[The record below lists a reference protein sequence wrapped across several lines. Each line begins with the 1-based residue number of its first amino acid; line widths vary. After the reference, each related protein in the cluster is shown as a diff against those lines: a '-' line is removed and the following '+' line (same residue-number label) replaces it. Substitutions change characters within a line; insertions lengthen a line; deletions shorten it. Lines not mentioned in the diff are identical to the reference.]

1 MPCAITAA
9 TWVALSR
16 ATNINPT
23 SKPTYR
29 SMNPLSITVAL
40 PRLNNDMTIARAQMA
55 NSGTMPPSKGLDPG
69 IVAEMQMCYIEYLIS
84 DKRDLEAEQVV
95 EGFIYDDERMMQ
107 LPELHAAWLWL
118 ARMAL
123 LIGDGNPSLSL
134 GAAENALLV
143 LSNHQGKKTEDFNA
157 IVASLLYNLALAHHD
172 MGDNSRAAKE
182 LTKAQQLLERLAKR
196 NEARFS
202 AMLLMAVEASTEVIK
217 SKTKQMNVLAHYQS
231 ASELYMSELNSGD
244 SNATRIAMV
253 NLVDTLG
260 KEGDIMLEMGNGRN
274 AVKYYTKAL
283 RYQKK
288 LGEKMGHRD
297 LQLSIGLA
305 KALMRLINRRA
316 AAEQLLRS
324 LLPLAQRLDATA
336 EVHEIQDL
344 LNNKN
349 KNVNIMTLLKS
360 IFTAALILLGTLG
373 MQAQLIVGHRGSQ
386 WGVENTRAAFING
399 AEAGAWGLECDIRV
413 TADGTF
419 VISHDDSYKRL
430 GGPETKIAN
439 MNTETVLSTRLTSK
453 RHGITYA
460 GTPCTLG
467 EFLDICKQ
475 YDVTPVVE
483 VKVCSNIHSNT
494 KAENEPVFDGIP
506 ALINLIDQKG
516 LTQQVVIIS
525 FMPGVVDFIHRHYP
539 DVTVQVLAGDSD
551 GPIDEWVDWCIEH
564 NMDLDVVHT
573 IITKAA
579 VDRLHQAG
587 LKVNVWTVDKVED
600 FERVKDMGV
609 DYITTNA
616 RFPKEL

>member
-1 MPCAITAA
+1 
-9 TWVALSR
+9 
-16 ATNINPT
+16 
-23 SKPTYR
+23 
-29 SMNPLSITVAL
+29 MNSLPITVAL
-40 PRLNNDMTIARAQMA
+40 PRFKNDMTIARAQMA
-55 NSGTMPPSKGLDPG
+55 TAGTMPSTKGLEPN
-69 IVAEMQMCYIEYLIS
+69 IVTEMQMCYAEYLIAN
-84 DKRDLEAEQVV
+84 KRDLEAEQVI
-95 EGFIYDDERMMQ
+95 EEFIYDDERMQQ
-107 LPELHAAWLWL
+107 LPELYAAWLWL

-123 LIGDGNPSLSL
+123 LIDGGNPSLSL

-143 LSNHQGKKTEDFNA
+143 LSGHQGKKTEDFNA
-157 IVASLLYNLALAHHD
+157 IVAALLYHLALAHHD

-182 LTKAQQLLERLAKR
+182 LTKTHQLLERLTKR

-231 ASELYMSELNSGD
+231 ASELYMSELKSGD
-244 SNATRIAMV
+244 ANATRTAMQ
-253 NLVDTLG
+253 NLVETLG

-305 KALMRLINRRA
+305 KALIRLINRRA

-336 EVHEIQDL
+336 EVNEIQDL

-360 IFTAALILLGTLG
+360 IFTTALIIMGTLS

-413 TADGTF
+413 DADGTF
-419 VISHDDSYKRL
+419 VISHDDNYKRL
-430 GGPETKIAN
+430 GGPETKIAD
-439 MNTETVLSTRLTSK
+439 MSTQQVLSTRLTSK

-467 EFLDICKQ
+467 EFLDICNERN
-475 YDVTPVVE
+475 VVPVVE
-483 VKVCSNIHSNT
+483 VKICTNIHSNT
-494 KAENEPVFDGIP
+494 DAENEPMFDGIP

-516 LTQQVVIIS
+516 LTDRVVIIS

-539 DVTVQVLAGDSD
+539 DVTVQVLAGDED
-551 GPIDEWVDWCIEH
+551 GSIDQWVDWCIEH
-564 NMDLDVVHT
+564 NMDLDAVHS
-573 IITKAA
+573 IVTKGA
-579 VDRLHQAG
+579 VDRMHAAG
-587 LKVNVWTVDKVED
+587 LKVNVWTVDRVED
-600 FERVKDMGV
+600 FERVKAAGV
-609 DYITTNA
+609 DFITTNA
-616 RFPKEL
+616 RFPKQL

>member
-1 MPCAITAA
+1 MNSLPITIA
-9 TWVALSR
+9 
-16 ATNINPT
+16 
-23 SKPTYR
+23 
-29 SMNPLSITVAL
+29 M
-40 PRLNNDMTIARAQMA
+40 PRLKNDMTIARAQMA
-55 NSGTMPPSKGLDPG
+55 TSDTMPSTKGLDDG
-69 IVAEMQMCYIEYLIS
+69 IVTEMKMCYAEYLIVN
-84 DKRDLEAEQVV
+84 KRDLEAEQVI
-95 EGFIYDDERMMQ
+95 EEFIYDDDRMQQ
-107 LPELHAAWLWL
+107 LPELYAAWLWL

-123 LIGDGNPSLSL
+123 LIDSGNPSLSL

-143 LSNHQGKKTEDFNA
+143 LSEHQGKKTEEFNA
-157 IVASLLYNLALAHHD
+157 IVASLLFNLALAHHD

-182 LTKAQQLLERLAKR
+182 LTKAQQILERLTKR

-202 AMLLMAVEASTEVIK
+202 ALLLMAVEASTEVIK
-217 SKTKQMNVLAHYQS
+217 SKTKQMNVLAHYQTV
-231 ASELYMSELNSGD
+231 SELYMSELDSGD
-244 SNATRIAMV
+244 ANATRTAMS

-288 LGEKMGHRD
+288 LGDKMGHRD

-336 EVHEIQDL
+336 EVNEIQEL

-349 KNVNIMTLLKS
+349 KNMNIMTLLKS
-360 IFTAALILLGTLG
+360 IFTTALIIVGTLG
-373 MQAQLIVGHRGSQ
+373 LQAQHIVGHRGSQ

-399 AEAGAWGLECDIRV
+399 AEAGAWALECDVRV

-439 MNTETVLSTRLTSK
+439 MTTESVLSTRLTSK
-453 RHGITYA
+453 RNGITYA
-460 GTPCTLG
+460 ATPCTLS
-467 EFLDICKQ
+467 EFLDICNE
-475 YDVTPVVE
+475 YHVVPVVE
-483 VKVCSNIHSNT
+483 IKVCSNIHSNT

-516 LTQQVVIIS
+516 LSDRVVIIS
-525 FMPGVVDFIHRHYP
+525 FMPGVVDFINRHYP
-539 DVTVQVLAGDSD
+539 DITVQVLAGDKD
-551 GPIDEWVDWCIEH
+551 GPIEDWVDWCIEH
-564 NMDLDVVHT
+564 KMDLDVVHT
-573 IITKAA
+573 IITDEA
-579 VDRLHQAG
+579 VSRMHDAG
-587 LKVNVWTVDKVED
+587 LKVNVWTVDKLED
-600 FERVKDMGV
+600 FLRVKAMGV

>member
-1 MPCAITAA
+1 MPYLPI
-9 TWVALSR
+9 S
-16 ATNINPT
+16 
-23 SKPTYR
+23 
-29 SMNPLSITVAL
+29 VAL
-40 PRLNNDMTIARAQMA
+40 PHFKNDMTIARAQMVMNGA
-55 NSGTMPPSKGLDPG
+55 IPPSKGLDED
-69 IVAEMQMCYIEYLIS
+69 IVTEMQMCFAEYLIKE
-84 DKRDLEAEQVV
+84 KRDLEAEQVI
-95 EGFIYDDERMMQ
+95 EEFIYDDERMQ
-107 LPELHAAWLWL
+107 ALPELYAAWLWL
-118 ARMAL
+118 ARMSL
-123 LIGDGNPSLSL
+123 LIDSGNPSLSL
-134 GAAENALLV
+134 GAAENTLLV
-143 LSNHQGKKTEDFNA
+143 LSGHMGKKTEDFNA
-157 IVASLLYNLALAHHD
+157 IVASLLFNLALAHHD

-182 LTKAQQLLERLAKR
+182 LTKAQQILERLAKR

-202 AMLLMAVEASTEVIK
+202 ALLLMAVEASTEVIK

-244 SNATRIAMV
+244 ANATRTAMS

-260 KEGDIMLEMGNGRN
+260 KEGDIMLEMGNSRN

-288 LGEKMGHRD
+288 LGNKLGIRD

-336 EVHEIQDL
+336 EEHEIQDL

-360 IFTAALILLGTLG
+360 IFTVAIIIMGTLS
-373 MQAQLIVGHRGSQ
+373 MQAQLIIGHRGSQ

-399 AEAGAWGLECDIRV
+399 AQAGAWALECDVRV
-413 TADGTF
+413 TSDGTF

-430 GGPETKIAN
+430 GGPETKIAK
-439 MNTETVLSTRLTSK
+439 MNTPTVLSTQLTSK

-460 GTPCTLG
+460 ATPCTLG
-467 EFLDICKQ
+467 EFLDICNE
-475 YDVTPVVE
+475 YNVVPVVE
-483 VKVCSNIHSNT
+483 IKVCTNIHSNT

-516 LTQQVVIIS
+516 LTKKVVIIS

-539 DVTVQVLAGDSD
+539 DVKVQVLAGDKD
-551 GPIDEWVDWCIEH
+551 GTVMEWVDWCKEY
-564 NMDLDVVHT
+564 NMDLDVIHT
-573 IITKAA
+573 IVTQEA
-579 VDRLHQAG
+579 VDAMHAAG
-587 LKVNVWTVDKVED
+587 LKVNVWTVDRVED
-600 FERVKDMGV
+600 FERVKAMGV
-609 DYITTNA
+609 DYITTNV

>member
-1 MPCAITAA
+1 
-9 TWVALSR
+9 
-16 ATNINPT
+16 
-23 SKPTYR
+23 
-29 SMNPLSITVAL
+29 MNSLPVTIAL
-40 PRLNNDMTIARAQMA
+40 PRFKNDMTIARAQMA
-55 NSGTMPPSKGLDPG
+55 TSGTMPPSKGLDDS
-69 IVAEMQMCYIEYLIS
+69 IVTEMQMCFAEYLIAN
-84 DKRDLEAEQVV
+84 KRDIEAEQVI
-95 EGFIYDDERMMQ
+95 EEFIYDDDRMQ
-107 LPELHAAWLWL
+107 ELPELYAAWLWL
-118 ARMAL
+118 ARMSL
-123 LIGDGNPSLSL
+123 LIDSGNPSLSL

-143 LSNHQGKKTEDFNA
+143 LSGHMGKKTEDFNA
-157 IVASLLYNLALAHHD
+157 IVAALLYNLALAHHD
-172 MGDNSRAAKE
+172 MGDNSRAVKE
-182 LTKAQQLLERLAKR
+182 LTKAQQILERLSKR

-244 SNATRIAMV
+244 ANATRAAMS

-336 EVHEIQDL
+336 EVNEIQEL

-349 KNVNIMTLLKS
+349 KNMNIMTLLKS
-360 IFTAALILLGTLG
+360 IFTAALIIVGTLG

-386 WGVENTRAAFING
+386 WGIENTRAAFING

-413 TADGTF
+413 TGDGTF

-430 GGPETKIAN
+430 GGPATKIAK
-439 MNTETVLSTRLTSK
+439 MTTLDVLTTQLTSK

-460 GTPCTLG
+460 ATPCTLG
-467 EFLDICKQ
+467 EFFDICNQ
-475 YDVTPVVE
+475 YNVVPVVE
-483 VKVCSNIHSNT
+483 VKVCTSIHSNT
-494 KAENEPVFDGIP
+494 QAEDEPVFDGIP
-506 ALINLIDQKG
+506 ALMKLIDEKG
-516 LTQQVVIIS
+516 CTDRVVIIS

-539 DVTVQVLAGDSD
+539 DVTVQVLAGDED
-551 GPIDEWVDWCIEH
+551 GPIDQWVDWCIEY

-573 IITKAA
+573 IITKDA
-579 VDRLHQAG
+579 VDRMHAAG

-600 FERVKDMGV
+600 FERVKAMGV

-616 RFPKEL
+616 RFPKQL

>member
-1 MPCAITAA
+1 
-9 TWVALSR
+9 
-16 ATNINPT
+16 
-23 SKPTYR
+23 
-29 SMNPLSITVAL
+29 MNFLPVSVAL
-40 PRLNNDMTIARAQMA
+40 PHFKNDMTIARAQMA
-55 NSGTMPPSKGLDPG
+55 QSGAMPTHKGLDEG
-69 IVAEMQMCYIEYLIS
+69 IVTEIQMCFIDYLIS
-84 DKRDLEAEQVV
+84 NKRDIEAEQAI
-95 EGFIYDDERMMQ
+95 EELIYDDERMQ
-107 LPELHAAWLWL
+107 RLPELYAAWLWL

-123 LIGDGNPSLSL
+123 LIDSGNPSLSL

-143 LSNHQGKKTEDFNA
+143 LSNHLGKKNEDFNA
-157 IVASLLYNLALAHHD
+157 IVVALLYNLALAHHD

-231 ASELYMSELNSGD
+231 ASELYMSELGQGD
-244 SNATRIAMV
+244 ANATRIAMS

-260 KEGDIMLEMGNGRN
+260 KEGDIMLEMGNSRN

-288 LGEKMGHRD
+288 LGEKMGMRE
-297 LQLSIGLA
+297 LTLSIGLA
-305 KALMRLINRRA
+305 RALMRLINRRA

-336 EVHEIQDL
+336 QIHDIQDL

-360 IFTAALILLGTLG
+360 IFTAVIILLGSLS

-399 AEAGAWGLECDIRV
+399 ANAGAWGLECDIRV

-419 VISHDDSYKRL
+419 VISHDDNYKRL
-430 GGPETKIAN
+430 GGPETKIAD
-439 MNTETVLSTRLTSK
+439 MSTEAVLSTRLTSK

-460 GTPCTLG
+460 ATPCSLG
-467 EFLDICKQ
+467 EFLDICNE
-475 YDVTPVVE
+475 YNVVPVVE
-483 VKVCSNIHSNT
+483 VKVCTSIHSNT

-506 ALINLIDQKG
+506 ALINMIDQKG
-516 LTQQVVIIS
+516 CSDRVVIIS

-539 DVTVQVLAGDSD
+539 DITVQVLAGDGD
-551 GPIDEWVDWCIEH
+551 GTIDEWVDWCIEH
-564 NMDLDVVHT
+564 KMDLDVVHT
-573 IITKAA
+573 IVTKEA
-579 VDRLHQAG
+579 VDRMHAAG
-587 LKVNVWTVDKVED
+587 LKVNVWTVDRVED
-600 FERVKDMGV
+600 FERVKATGADF
-609 DYITTNA
+609 ITTNA
-616 RFPKEL
+616 RFPREL

>member
-1 MPCAITAA
+1 
-9 TWVALSR
+9 
-16 ATNINPT
+16 
-23 SKPTYR
+23 
-29 SMNPLSITVAL
+29 MNSLPITVAL
-40 PRLNNDMTIARAQMA
+40 PRFKNDMTIARAQMA
-55 NSGTMPPSKGLDPG
+55 NNGTMPPTRGLDDG
-69 IVAEMQMCYIEYLIS
+69 IVTEMKMCYTDFLIAS
-84 DKRDLEAEQVV
+84 KRDLEAEQVI
-95 EGFIYDDERMMQ
+95 EEFIYDDDRMQQ
-107 LPELHAAWLWL
+107 LPELYAAWLWL

-123 LIGDGNPSLSL
+123 LIDSGSPSLSL

-143 LSNHQGKKTEDFNA
+143 LSNHLGKKTEDFNA
-157 IVASLLYNLALAHHD
+157 IVASLIFHLALAHHD

-231 ASELYMSELNSGD
+231 ASELYMSELDSGD
-244 SNATRIAMV
+244 ANATRTAMS

-260 KEGDIMLEMGNGRN
+260 KEGDIMLEMGNSRN

-324 LLPLAQRLDATA
+324 MLPLAQRLDATA
-336 EVHEIQDL
+336 EAHEIQEL

-360 IFTAALILLGTLG
+360 IFTAALIIVGTLG
-373 MQAQLIVGHRGSQ
+373 LQAQHIVGHRGSQ

-399 AEAGAWGLECDIRV
+399 ADAGAWGLECDIRV

-419 VISHDDSYKRL
+419 VISHDNTYKRL
-430 GGPETKIAN
+430 GGPETKIED
-439 MNTETVLSTRLTSK
+439 MSTQDVLGTRLTSK

-467 EFLDICKQ
+467 EFLDLCKERN
-475 YDVTPVVE
+475 VVPVVE

-494 KAENEPVFDGIP
+494 DAENEPVFDGIP

-516 LTQQVVIIS
+516 LTDKVVIIS
-525 FMPGVVDFIHRHYP
+525 FMPGVVDFIHRHYS
-539 DVTVQVLAGDSD
+539 DVTVQVLAGDQD
-551 GPIDEWVDWCIEH
+551 GTIDEWVDWCIEH
-564 NMDLDVVHT
+564 KMDLDVVHT

-579 VDRLHQAG
+579 VDRMHQAG

-600 FERVKDMGV
+600 FNRVKDMGV
-609 DYITTNA
+609 DFITTNA

>member
-1 MPCAITAA
+1 MNSLPITIA
-9 TWVALSR
+9 
-16 ATNINPT
+16 
-23 SKPTYR
+23 
-29 SMNPLSITVAL
+29 M
-40 PRLNNDMTIARAQMA
+40 PRLKNDMTIARAQMA
-55 NSGTMPPSKGLDPG
+55 TSDTMPSTKGLDDG
-69 IVAEMQMCYIEYLIS
+69 IVTEMKMCYAEYLIVN
-84 DKRDLEAEQVV
+84 KRDLEAEQVI
-95 EGFIYDDERMMQ
+95 EEFIYDDDRMQQ
-107 LPELHAAWLWL
+107 LPELYAAWLWL

-123 LIGDGNPSLSL
+123 LIDSGNPSLSL

-143 LSNHQGKKTEDFNA
+143 LSEHQGKKTEDFNA
-157 IVASLLYNLALAHHD
+157 IVASLLFNLALAHHD

-182 LTKAQQLLERLAKR
+182 LTKAQQILERLTKR

-202 AMLLMAVEASTEVIK
+202 ALLLMAVEASTEVIK
-217 SKTKQMNVLAHYQS
+217 SKTKQMNVLAHYQTV
-231 ASELYMSELNSGD
+231 SELYMSELDSGD
-244 SNATRIAMV
+244 ANATRTAMS

-288 LGEKMGHRD
+288 LGDKMGHRD

-336 EVHEIQDL
+336 EVNEIQEL

-349 KNVNIMTLLKS
+349 KNMNIMTLLKS
-360 IFTAALILLGTLG
+360 IFTTALIIVGTLG
-373 MQAQLIVGHRGSQ
+373 LQAQHIVGHRGSQ

-399 AEAGAWGLECDIRV
+399 AEAGAWALECDIRV
-413 TADGTF
+413 TGDGTF

-439 MNTETVLSTRLTSK
+439 MTTESVLSTRLTSK
-453 RHGITYA
+453 RNGITYA
-460 GTPCTLG
+460 ATPCTLS
-467 EFLDICKQ
+467 EFLDICNE
-475 YDVTPVVE
+475 YHVVPVVE
-483 VKVCSNIHSNT
+483 IKVCSNIHSNT

-516 LTQQVVIIS
+516 LSDRVVIIS
-525 FMPGVVDFIHRHYP
+525 FMPGVVDFINRHYP
-539 DVTVQVLAGDSD
+539 DITVQVLAGDKD
-551 GPIDEWVDWCIEH
+551 GPIEDWVDWCIEH
-564 NMDLDVVHT
+564 KMDLDVVHT
-573 IITKAA
+573 IITDEA
-579 VDRLHQAG
+579 VSRMHDAG
-587 LKVNVWTVDKVED
+587 LKVNVWTVDKLED
-600 FERVKDMGV
+600 FLRVKAMGV

>member
-1 MPCAITAA
+1 
-9 TWVALSR
+9 
-16 ATNINPT
+16 
-23 SKPTYR
+23 
-29 SMNPLSITVAL
+29 MNFLPVSVAL
-40 PRLNNDMTIARAQMA
+40 PHFKNDMTIARAQMA
-55 NSGTMPPSKGLDPG
+55 QSGAMPTHKGLDEG
-69 IVAEMQMCYIEYLIS
+69 IVTEIQMCFIDYLIS
-84 DKRDLEAEQVV
+84 NKRDIEAEQAI
-95 EGFIYDDERMMQ
+95 EELIYDDERMQ
-107 LPELHAAWLWL
+107 RLPELYAAWLWL

-123 LIGDGNPSLSL
+123 LIDSGNPSLSL

-143 LSNHQGKKTEDFNA
+143 LSNHLGKKNEDFNA
-157 IVASLLYNLALAHHD
+157 IVVALLYNLALAHHD

-231 ASELYMSELNSGD
+231 ASELYMSELGQGD
-244 SNATRIAMV
+244 ANATRIAMS

-260 KEGDIMLEMGNGRN
+260 KEGDIMLEMGNSRN

-288 LGEKMGHRD
+288 LGEKMGMRE
-297 LQLSIGLA
+297 LTLSIGLA
-305 KALMRLINRRA
+305 RALMRLINRRA

-336 EVHEIQDL
+336 QIHDIQDL

-360 IFTAALILLGTLG
+360 IFTVVIILLGSLS

-399 AEAGAWGLECDIRV
+399 ANAGAWGLECDIRV

-419 VISHDDSYKRL
+419 VISHDDNYKRL
-430 GGPETKIAN
+430 GGPETKIAD
-439 MNTETVLSTRLTSK
+439 MSTEAVLSTRLTSK

-460 GTPCTLG
+460 ATPCSLG
-467 EFLDICKQ
+467 EFLDICNE
-475 YDVTPVVE
+475 YNVVPVVE
-483 VKVCSNIHSNT
+483 VKVCTSIHSNT

-506 ALINLIDQKG
+506 ALINMIDQKG
-516 LTQQVVIIS
+516 CSDRVVIIS

-539 DVTVQVLAGDSD
+539 DITVQVLAGDGD
-551 GPIDEWVDWCIEH
+551 GNIDEWVDWCIEH
-564 NMDLDVVHT
+564 KMDLDVVHT
-573 IITKAA
+573 IVTKEA
-579 VDRLHQAG
+579 VDRMHAAG
-587 LKVNVWTVDKVED
+587 LKVNVWTVDRVED
-600 FERVKDMGV
+600 FERVKAAGADF
-609 DYITTNA
+609 ITTNA
-616 RFPKEL
+616 RFPREL

>member
-1 MPCAITAA
+1 
-9 TWVALSR
+9 
-16 ATNINPT
+16 
-23 SKPTYR
+23 
-29 SMNPLSITVAL
+29 MNFLPVSVAL
-40 PRLNNDMTIARAQMA
+40 PHFKNDMTIARAQMA
-55 NSGTMPPSKGLDPG
+55 QSGAMPTHKGLDEG
-69 IVAEMQMCYIEYLIS
+69 IVTEIQMCFIDYLIS
-84 DKRDLEAEQVV
+84 NKRDIEAEQAI
-95 EGFIYDDERMMQ
+95 EELIYDDERMQ
-107 LPELHAAWLWL
+107 RLPELYAAWLWL

-123 LIGDGNPSLSL
+123 LIDSGNPSLSL

-143 LSNHQGKKTEDFNA
+143 LSNHLGKKNEDFNA
-157 IVASLLYNLALAHHD
+157 IVVALLYNLALAHHD

-231 ASELYMSELNSGD
+231 ASELYMSELGQGD
-244 SNATRIAMV
+244 ANATRIAMS

-260 KEGDIMLEMGNGRN
+260 KEGDIMLEMGNSRN

-288 LGEKMGHRD
+288 LGEKMGMRE
-297 LQLSIGLA
+297 LTLSIGLA
-305 KALMRLINRRA
+305 RALMRLINRRA

-336 EVHEIQDL
+336 QIHDIQDL

-360 IFTAALILLGTLG
+360 IFTVVIILLGSLS

-399 AEAGAWGLECDIRV
+399 ANAGAWGLECDIRV

-419 VISHDDSYKRL
+419 VISHDDNYKRL
-430 GGPETKIAN
+430 GGPETKIAD
-439 MNTETVLSTRLTSK
+439 MSTEAVLSTRLTSK

-460 GTPCTLG
+460 ATPCSLG
-467 EFLDICKQ
+467 EFLDICNE
-475 YDVTPVVE
+475 YNVVPVVE
-483 VKVCSNIHSNT
+483 VKVCTSIHSNT

-506 ALINLIDQKG
+506 ALINMIDQKG
-516 LTQQVVIIS
+516 CSDRVVIIS

-539 DVTVQVLAGDSD
+539 DITVQVLAGDGD
-551 GPIDEWVDWCIEH
+551 GTIDEWVDWCIEH
-564 NMDLDVVHT
+564 KMDLDVVHT
-573 IITKAA
+573 IVTKEA
-579 VDRLHQAG
+579 VDRMHAAG
-587 LKVNVWTVDKVED
+587 LKVNVWTVDRVED
-600 FERVKDMGV
+600 FERVKASGADF
-609 DYITTNA
+609 ITTNA
-616 RFPKEL
+616 RFPREL

>member
-1 MPCAITAA
+1 MYSLPITIA
-9 TWVALSR
+9 
-16 ATNINPT
+16 
-23 SKPTYR
+23 
-29 SMNPLSITVAL
+29 M
-40 PRLNNDMTIARAQMA
+40 PRLKNDMTIARAQMA
-55 NSGTMPPSKGLDPG
+55 TGGTMPSIKGLDDA
-69 IVAEMQMCYIEYLIS
+69 IVTEMKMCYAEYLITE
-84 DKRDLEAEQVV
+84 KRDLEAEQVI
-95 EGFIYDDERMMQ
+95 EEFIYDDERMQ
-107 LPELHAAWLWL
+107 TLPELYAAWLWL
-118 ARMAL
+118 ARMTL
-123 LIGDGNPSLSL
+123 LIDSGNPSLSL

-143 LSNHQGKKTEDFNA
+143 LSDHQGKKNEDFNA
-157 IVASLLYNLALAHHD
+157 IVASLLFNLALAHHD

-182 LTKAQQLLERLAKR
+182 LTKAQQILERVTKR

-202 AMLLMAVEASTEVIK
+202 ALLLMAVEASTEVIK

-244 SNATRIAMV
+244 ANATRTAMS
-253 NLVDTLG
+253 NLVETLG

-360 IFTAALILLGTLG
+360 IFTAALILIGTLS

-399 AEAGAWGLECDIRV
+399 AEAGAWALECDVRV
-413 TADGTF
+413 TSDGSF

-439 MNTETVLSTRLTSK
+439 MTTETVLSTRLTHK

-467 EFLDICKQ
+467 EFLDICKT
-475 YDVTPVVE
+475 YNVVPVVE
-483 VKVCSNIHSNT
+483 IKVCTNIHSNT

-506 ALINLIDQKG
+506 ALINLIDLKG
-516 LTQQVVIIS
+516 LSDKVVIIS
-525 FMPGVVDFIHRHYP
+525 FMPGVVDFIHRHYS
-539 DVTVQVLAGDSD
+539 DITVQVLAGDQD
-551 GPIDEWVDWCIEH
+551 GPIEDWVDWCIK
-564 NMDLDVVHT
+564 NKMDLDVIHT
-573 IITKAA
+573 IITKEA
-579 VDRLHQAG
+579 VDRMHAAG

-600 FERVKDMGV
+600 FERVKAMGV

-616 RFPKEL
+616 RFPKQL

>member
-1 MPCAITAA
+1 MNSLPIT
-9 TWVALSR
+9 
-16 ATNINPT
+16 I
-23 SKPTYR
+23 
-29 SMNPLSITVAL
+29 AL
-40 PRLNNDMTIARAQMA
+40 PRLKNDMTIARAQMA
-55 NSGTMPPSKGLDPG
+55 STGTMPPTKGLDDSL
-69 IVAEMQMCYIEYLIS
+69 VTEMKMCYIEFLIAN
-84 DKRDLEAEQVV
+84 KRDIEAEQVI
-95 EGFIYDDERMMQ
+95 EEYIYDDDCMQQ
-107 LPELHAAWLWL
+107 LPELYAAWLWL

-123 LIGDGNPSLSL
+123 LIDSGNPSLSL

-143 LSNHQGKKTEDFNA
+143 LSTHTGKKTEDFNA
-157 IVASLLYNLALAHHD
+157 IVAALLYNLALAHHD

-182 LTKAQQLLERLAKR
+182 LTKAQQLLERLTKR
-196 NEARFS
+196 NDTRFS

-231 ASELYMSELNSGD
+231 ASELYMSELDSGD
-244 SNATRIAMV
+244 ANATRTAMS
-253 NLVDTLG
+253 NLVETLG

-288 LGEKMGHRD
+288 LGDKMGERD
-297 LQLSIGLA
+297 LKLSIGLA

-349 KNVNIMTLLKS
+349 KNMNIMTLLKS
-360 IFTAALILLGTLG
+360 IFTAALIILGTIS

-399 AEAGAWGLECDIRV
+399 AAAGAWGLECDIRV

-419 VISHDDSYKRL
+419 VVSHDDSYKRL
-430 GGPETKIAN
+430 GGPETKIAK
-439 MNTETVLSTRLTSK
+439 MTTEAVLSTRLTHK

-467 EFLDICKQ
+467 EFLDICNE
-475 YDVTPVVE
+475 YNVVPVVE
-483 VKVCSNIHSNT
+483 VKVCTSIHSNT

-516 LTQQVVIIS
+516 LSEKVVIIS

-539 DVTVQVLAGDSD
+539 DVTVQVLAGDED
-551 GPIDEWVDWCIEH
+551 GPIEGWVDWCIEH
-564 NMDLDVVHT
+564 KMDLDVVHS
-573 IITKAA
+573 IVTKEA
-579 VDRLHQAG
+579 VDRMHNAG
-587 LKVNVWTVDKVED
+587 LKVNVWTVDRVED
-600 FERVKDMGV
+600 FDRVKAAGV
-609 DYITTNA
+609 DFITTNA

>member
-1 MPCAITAA
+1 MNSLPIT
-9 TWVALSR
+9 
-16 ATNINPT
+16 I
-23 SKPTYR
+23 
-29 SMNPLSITVAL
+29 AL
-40 PRLNNDMTIARAQMA
+40 PRLKNDMTIARAQMVT
-55 NSGTMPPSKGLDPG
+55 SGAMPPTKGLDQG
-69 IVAEMQMCYIEYLIS
+69 IVNEMMMCYAEYLITNN
-84 DKRDLEAEQVV
+84 RNLEAEQII
-95 EGFIYDDERMMQ
+95 ENLLYDEERTQ
-107 LPELHAAWLWL
+107 ELPLLHAAWLWL

-123 LIGDGNPSLSL
+123 LIEENNPSLAL
-134 GAAENALLV
+134 GAAESALLE
-143 LSNHQGKKTEDFNA
+143 LNDHQGKKTEDFNA
-157 IVASLLYNLALAHHD
+157 IVAALLLNLALAHHQ

-217 SKTKQMNVLAHYQS
+217 SKTKQMNVLAYYQS
-231 ASELYMSELNSGD
+231 ASELYMSELNSGG
-244 SNATRIAMV
+244 SNDTRTALS

-324 LLPLAQRLDATA
+324 LLPLAQRLEATA
-336 EVHEIQDL
+336 EAHEIQDL

-360 IFTAALILLGTLG
+360 IFTAALIIVGTLG

-399 AEAGAWGLECDIRV
+399 ANAGAWGLECDIRV
-413 TADGTF
+413 SADGTF
-419 VISHDDSYKRL
+419 IISHDDNFKRL
-430 GGPETKIAN
+430 GGPETKIAD
-439 MNTETVLSTRLTSK
+439 MTTEALLSTRLTSK
-453 RHGITYA
+453 RHGVTYA

-467 EFLDICKQ
+467 EFLDICKEYQ
-475 YDVTPVVE
+475 VVPVIE
-483 VKVCSNIHSNT
+483 VKVCTTIHSNT

-516 LTQQVVIIS
+516 LSDKAVIIS

-539 DVTVQVLAGDSD
+539 DITVQVLAGEED
-551 GPIDEWVDWCIEH
+551 GTIMEWVEWCKQYK
-564 NMDLDVVHT
+564 MDLDVVHT
-573 IITKAA
+573 IVTKEA
-579 VDRLHQAG
+579 VDAMHAAG
-587 LKVNVWTVDKVED
+587 LKVNVWTVDRVED
-600 FERVKDMGV
+600 FERVKAMGV
-609 DYITTNA
+609 DFITTNA
-616 RFPKEL
+616 RFPNELK

>member
-1 MPCAITAA
+1 MNSLPIT
-9 TWVALSR
+9 
-16 ATNINPT
+16 I
-23 SKPTYR
+23 
-29 SMNPLSITVAL
+29 AL
-40 PRLNNDMTIARAQMA
+40 PHLKNDMTIARAQMA
-55 NSGTMPPSKGLDPG
+55 TSGTMPSSKGLESD
-69 IVAEMQMCYIEYLIS
+69 IVIEMQMCYVEYLINN
-84 DKRDLEAEQVV
+84 KRDMEAEQVI
-95 EGFIYDDERMMQ
+95 EEFIYDDERMQQ
-107 LPELHAAWLWL
+107 LPELYSAWLWL

-123 LIGDGNPSLSL
+123 LIDSGNPSLSL

-143 LSNHQGKKTEDFNA
+143 LSDHQGKKTEDFNA
-157 IVASLLYNLALAHHD
+157 IVAALLYNLALAHHD

-182 LTKAQQLLERLAKR
+182 LTKAQQLLERLTKR

-244 SNATRIAMV
+244 ANATRTAMS

-288 LGEKMGHRD
+288 LGEKMGERD
-297 LQLSIGLA
+297 LRLSIGLA

-324 LLPLAQRLDATA
+324 LLPLAKRLDATA
-336 EVHEIQDL
+336 EANEIQEL

-360 IFTAALILLGTLG
+360 IFTAALIIVGTLS

-419 VISHDDSYKRL
+419 VVSHDDNYKRL
-430 GGPETKIAN
+430 GGPETKIAD
-439 MNTETVLSTRLTSK
+439 MSTEAVLSTRLTSK

-467 EFLDICKQ
+467 EFLDICNQ
-475 YDVTPVVE
+475 YNVVPVIE
-483 VKVCSNIHSNT
+483 VKVCTTIHSNT
-494 KAENEPVFDGIP
+494 QAENDPVFDGIP

-516 LTQQVVIIS
+516 LSDKAVVIS

-539 DVTVQVLAGDSD
+539 DITVQVLAGEDD
-551 GPIDEWVDWCIEH
+551 GTIDEWVEWCKQYQ
-564 NMDLDVVHT
+564 MDLDVVHT
-573 IITKAA
+573 LVTKEA
-579 VDRLHQAG
+579 VDAMHAAG

-600 FERVKDMGV
+600 FERVKAAGV
-609 DYITTNA
+609 DFITTNA

>member
-1 MPCAITAA
+1 MN
-9 TWVALSR
+9 SQS
-16 ATNINPT
+16 IN
-23 SKPTYR
+23 
-29 SMNPLSITVAL
+29 VAL
-40 PRLNNDMTIARAQMA
+40 PRLKNDMTIARAQMA
-55 NSGTMPPSKGLDPG
+55 TNGTMPVTQGLEDD
-69 IVAEMQMCYIEYLIS
+69 IVTEMQMCYIDYLITNN
-84 DKRDLEAEQVV
+84 RDLEAEQVL
-95 EGFIYDDERMMQ
+95 EELIYDDERMQQ
-107 LPELHAAWLWL
+107 LPELYAAWLWL
-118 ARMAL
+118 ARMSL
-123 LIGDGNPSLSL
+123 LIDGGNPSLSL

-143 LSNHQGKKTEDFNA
+143 LSNHVGKKTEDFNA
-157 IVASLLYNLALAHHD
+157 IVASLLFNLALAHHD

-202 AMLLMAVEASTEVIK
+202 ALLLMAVEASTEVIK

-231 ASELYMSELNSGD
+231 ASELYMSELDSGD
-244 SNATRIAMV
+244 ANATREALS

-288 LGEKMGHRD
+288 LGEKMGERE
-297 LQLSIGLA
+297 LRLSIGLA

-336 EVHEIQDL
+336 EEHEIQDL

-360 IFTAALILLGTLG
+360 IFTAALIIVGTLG
-373 MQAQLIVGHRGSQ
+373 AQAQLIVGHRGSQ

-399 AEAGAWGLECDIRV
+399 ANAGAWGLECDIRV
-413 TADGTF
+413 TADGSF
-419 VISHDDSYKRL
+419 VVSHDDSYKRL
-430 GGPETKIAN
+430 GGPETKIAD
-439 MNTETVLSTRLTSK
+439 MPTEAVLATRLTSK

-467 EFLDICKQ
+467 EFLDICNE
-475 YDVTPVVE
+475 YNVVPVVE
-483 VKVCSNIHSNT
+483 VKVCTSIHSNT

-516 LTQQVVIIS
+516 CSDRVVIIS

-539 DVTVQVLAGDSD
+539 DITVQVLAGDSD
-551 GPIDEWVDWCIEH
+551 GTIDEWVDWCIERK
-564 NMDLDVVHT
+564 MDLDVVHS
-573 IITKAA
+573 IVTKQA
-579 VDRLHQAG
+579 VDRMHEAG
-587 LKVNVWTVDKVED
+587 LKVNVWTVDRVED
-600 FERVKDMGV
+600 FERVKAAGV
-609 DYITTNA
+609 DFITTNA
-616 RFPKEL
+616 RFPKDL

>member
-1 MPCAITAA
+1 
-9 TWVALSR
+9 
-16 ATNINPT
+16 
-23 SKPTYR
+23 
-29 SMNPLSITVAL
+29 MNSLPITVAL
-40 PRLNNDMTIARAQMA
+40 PSLKNDMTIARAQMA
-55 NSGTMPPSKGLDPG
+55 ANGTMPSTKGLEEG
-69 IVAEMQMCYIEYLIS
+69 IVTEMRMCLIEYLIAN
-84 DKRDLEAEQVV
+84 KRDIEAEQTV
-95 EGFIYDDERMMQ
+95 EEFIYDDECMQ
-107 LPELHAAWLWL
+107 RLPELYAAWLWL

-123 LIGDGNPSLSL
+123 LIDNGNPSLSL

-143 LSNHQGKKTEDFNA
+143 LSGHLGKKTEDFNA
-157 IVASLLYNLALAHHD
+157 IVASLLLYLAIAHHD

-182 LTKAQQLLERLAKR
+182 LTKAQQLLERLTKR
-196 NEARFS
+196 NDTRFS
-202 AMLLMAVEASTEVIK
+202 ALLLMAVEASTEVIK

-231 ASELYMSELNSGD
+231 ASELYMSELDSGD
-244 SNATRIAMV
+244 ANATRTAMS

-288 LGEKMGHRD
+288 LGEKMGERELH
-297 LQLSIGLA
+297 LSIGLA

-324 LLPLAQRLDATA
+324 LLPLAQRLDATS
-336 EVHEIQDL
+336 EVHEIEDL

-360 IFTAALILLGTLG
+360 IFTAALIIMGTMS

-399 AEAGAWGLECDIRV
+399 INAGAWGLECDIRV

-419 VISHDDSYKRL
+419 VISHDESYKRL
-430 GGPETKIAN
+430 GGPETKIAD
-439 MNTETVLSTRLTSK
+439 MSTQAVLSTQLTSK
-453 RHGITYA
+453 RRGITYA

-467 EFLDICKQ
+467 EFLDICNEHN
-475 YDVTPVVE
+475 VVPVVE
-483 VKVCSNIHSNT
+483 VKVCTSIHSNT

-506 ALINLIDQKG
+506 ALINLIDSKG
-516 LTQQVVIIS
+516 LSDKVVIIS

-539 DVTVQVLAGDSD
+539 DITVQVLAGDSD
-551 GPIDEWVDWCIEH
+551 GTIDEWVDWCIEH
-564 NMDLDVVHT
+564 KMDLDAVHS
-573 IITKAA
+573 IVTKAA
-579 VDRLHQAG
+579 VDRMHAAG
-587 LKVNVWTVDKVED
+587 LKVNVWTVDRVED
-600 FERVKDMGV
+600 FERVKAAGV
-609 DYITTNA
+609 DFITTNA

>member
-1 MPCAITAA
+1 MTKSSIMNSLPIT
-9 TWVALSR
+9 
-16 ATNINPT
+16 I
-23 SKPTYR
+23 
-29 SMNPLSITVAL
+29 AL
-40 PRLNNDMTIARAQMA
+40 PRLKNDMTIARAQMVT
-55 NSGTMPPSKGLDPG
+55 SGAMPPTKGLDQG
-69 IVAEMQMCYIEYLIS
+69 IVNEMMMCYAEYLITNN
-84 DKRDLEAEQVV
+84 RNLEAEQII
-95 EGFIYDDERMMQ
+95 ENILYDEERTQ
-107 LPELHAAWLWL
+107 ELPLLHAAWLWL

-123 LIGDGNPSLSL
+123 LIEENNPSLAL
-134 GAAENALLV
+134 GAAESALLE
-143 LSNHQGKKTEDFNA
+143 LNDHQGKKTEDFNA
-157 IVASLLYNLALAHHD
+157 IVAALLLNLALAHHQ

-217 SKTKQMNVLAHYQS
+217 SKTKQMNVLAYYQS

-244 SNATRIAMV
+244 SNDTRTALS

-324 LLPLAQRLDATA
+324 LLPLAQRLEATA
-336 EVHEIQDL
+336 EAHEIQDL

-360 IFTAALILLGTLG
+360 IFTAALIIVGTLG

-399 AEAGAWGLECDIRV
+399 ANAGAWGLECDIRV
-413 TADGTF
+413 SADGTF
-419 VISHDDSYKRL
+419 IISHDDNFKRL
-430 GGPETKIAN
+430 GGPEAKIAD
-439 MNTETVLSTRLTSK
+439 MTTEALLSTRLTSK
-453 RHGITYA
+453 RHGVTYA

-467 EFLDICKQ
+467 EFLDICKEYQ
-475 YDVTPVVE
+475 VVPVIE
-483 VKVCSNIHSNT
+483 VKVCTTIHSNT

-516 LTQQVVIIS
+516 LSDKAVIIS

-539 DVTVQVLAGDSD
+539 DITVQVLAGEED
-551 GPIDEWVDWCIEH
+551 GTIMEWVEWCKQYK
-564 NMDLDVVHT
+564 MDLDVVHT
-573 IITKAA
+573 IVTKEA
-579 VDRLHQAG
+579 VDAMHAAG
-587 LKVNVWTVDKVED
+587 LKVNVWTVDRVED
-600 FERVKDMGV
+600 FERVKAMGV
-609 DYITTNA
+609 DFITTNA
-616 RFPKEL
+616 RFPNELK

>member
-1 MPCAITAA
+1 MNSLPITIAQPH
-9 TWVALSR
+9 L
-16 ATNINPT
+16 
-23 SKPTYR
+23 K
-29 SMNPLSITVAL
+29 
-40 PRLNNDMTIARAQMA
+40 NDMTIARAQMA
-55 NSGTMPPSKGLDPG
+55 TSGTMPSSKGLESD
-69 IVAEMQMCYIEYLIS
+69 IVIEMQMCYIEYLINN
-84 DKRDLEAEQVV
+84 KRDMEAEQVI
-95 EGFIYDDERMMQ
+95 EEFIYDDERMQQ
-107 LPELHAAWLWL
+107 LPELYSAWLWL

-123 LIGDGNPSLSL
+123 LIDSGNPSLSL

-143 LSNHQGKKTEDFNA
+143 LSDHQGKKTEDFNA
-157 IVASLLYNLALAHHD
+157 IVAALLYNLALAHHD

-182 LTKAQQLLERLAKR
+182 LTKAQQLLERLTKR

-244 SNATRIAMV
+244 ANATRTAMS

-288 LGEKMGHRD
+288 LGEKMGERD
-297 LQLSIGLA
+297 LRLSIGLA

-324 LLPLAQRLDATA
+324 LLPLAKRLDATA
-336 EVHEIQDL
+336 EVNEIQEL

-360 IFTAALILLGTLG
+360 IFTAALIIVGTLS

-419 VISHDDSYKRL
+419 VVSHDDNYKRL
-430 GGPETKIAN
+430 GGPETKIAD
-439 MNTETVLSTRLTSK
+439 MSTEAVLSTRLTSK

-467 EFLDICKQ
+467 EFLDICNQ
-475 YDVTPVVE
+475 YNVVPVIE
-483 VKVCSNIHSNT
+483 VKVCTTIHSNT

-516 LTQQVVIIS
+516 LSDRVVIIS

-539 DVTVQVLAGDSD
+539 DITVQVLAGDSD
-551 GPIDEWVDWCIEH
+551 GTIMEWVDWCKQYD
-564 NMDLDVVHT
+564 MDLDVVHT
-573 IITKAA
+573 IVTKEA
-579 VDRLHQAG
+579 VDAMHQAG
-587 LKVNVWTVDKVED
+587 HKVNVWTVDKPED
-600 FERVKDMGV
+600 FERVKAMGV
-609 DYITTNA
+609 DFITTNA

>member
-1 MPCAITAA
+1 
-9 TWVALSR
+9 
-16 ATNINPT
+16 
-23 SKPTYR
+23 
-29 SMNPLSITVAL
+29 MNPLPITVAL
-40 PRLNNDMTIARAQMA
+40 PHFKNDMTIARAQMA
-55 NSGTMPPSKGLDPG
+55 MSGTMPPSKGLDEG
-69 IVAEMQMCYIEYLIS
+69 IVTEMTMCYAEYLIAN
-84 DKRDLEAEQVV
+84 KRDLEAEQVI
-95 EGFIYDDERMMQ
+95 EEFIYDDDRMQ
-107 LPELHAAWLWL
+107 ALPELYAAWLWL

-123 LIGDGNPSLSL
+123 LIDGGNPSLSL

-143 LSNHQGKKTEDFNA
+143 LSNHQGKKNEDFNA
-157 IVASLLYNLALAHHD
+157 IVAALLYNLALAHHD

-182 LTKAQQLLERLAKR
+182 LTKSQQLLERLTKR
-196 NEARFS
+196 NDARFS

-244 SNATRIAMV
+244 ANATRTAMS

-288 LGEKMGHRD
+288 LGEKMGERE
-297 LQLSIGLA
+297 LKLSIGLA

-324 LLPLAQRLDATA
+324 MLPLAQRLEATA

-360 IFTAALILLGTLG
+360 IFTVALIILGTLG
-373 MQAQLIVGHRGSQ
+373 AQAQLIVGHRGSQ

-399 AEAGAWGLECDIRV
+399 VDAGAWGLECDIRV

-430 GGPETKIAN
+430 GGPESKIAT
-439 MNTETVLSTRLTSK
+439 MTTESVLSTRLTHK
-453 RHGITYA
+453 RYGITYA
-460 GTPCTLG
+460 GTPCTLA
-467 EFLDICKQ
+467 EFLDICKERN
-475 YDVTPVVE
+475 VVPVVE

-516 LTQQVVIIS
+516 LSDRVVIIS
-525 FMPGVVDFIHRHYP
+525 FMPGVVDFIHRHYA
-539 DVTVQVLAGDSD
+539 DITVQVLAGDKD
-551 GPIDEWVDWCIEH
+551 GPIEDWVDWCIEH
-564 NMDLDVVHT
+564 KMDLDVIHT
-573 IITKAA
+573 IVTKEA
-579 VDRLHQAG
+579 VDRMHESG

-600 FERVKDMGV
+600 FERVKEMGV
-609 DYITTNA
+609 DYITTNT

>member
-1 MPCAITAA
+1 
-9 TWVALSR
+9 
-16 ATNINPT
+16 
-23 SKPTYR
+23 
-29 SMNPLSITVAL
+29 MNSLSISVAM

-55 NSGTMPPSKGLDPG
+55 VGGSMPSSKGLDDA
-69 IVAEMQMCYIEYLIS
+69 IVTEMKMCYIDYLITN
-84 DKRDLEAEQVV
+84 KRDLEAEQVI
-95 EGFIYDDERMMQ
+95 EEFIYDDERMQ
-107 LPELHAAWLWL
+107 SLPELHAAWLWL

-123 LIGDGNPSLSL
+123 LIDGGNPSLSL

-143 LSNHQGKKTEDFNA
+143 LSGHMGKKNEDFNA
-157 IVASLLYNLALAHHD
+157 IVAALLFNLALAHHD

-182 LTKAQQLLERLAKR
+182 LTKAQQLLERLSKR

-202 AMLLMAVEASTEVIK
+202 ALLLMAVEASTDVIK

-231 ASELYMSELNSGD
+231 ASELYMSELNNGD
-244 SNATRIAMV
+244 ANATRTAMA
-253 NLVDTLG
+253 NLVESLG
-260 KEGDIMLEMGNGRN
+260 KQGDIMLEMGNSRN

-288 LGEKMGHRD
+288 LGEKMGLRD

-305 KALMRLINRRA
+305 KALMRLINRRT

-324 LLPLAQRLDATA
+324 LLPLAQRLEATA
-336 EVHEIQDL
+336 EAHEIQDL

-360 IFTAALILLGTLG
+360 IFTIAIILMATLG
-373 MQAQLIVGHRGSQ
+373 LQAQHIVGHRGSQ

-399 AEAGAWGLECDIRV
+399 AKAGAWGLECDIRV

-419 VISHDDSYKRL
+419 VVSHDDSYKRL
-430 GGPETKIAN
+430 GGPATKIAD
-439 MNTETVLSTRLTSK
+439 MTTENVLSTRLTSK

-467 EFLDICKQ
+467 EFLDICNQ
-475 YDVTPVVE
+475 YNVVPVVE
-483 VKVCSNIHSNT
+483 VKVCTSIHSNT
-494 KAENEPVFDGIP
+494 KAENEPVYDGIP
-506 ALINLIDQKG
+506 ALVNLIDQKG
-516 LTQQVVIIS
+516 LTDKAVIIS

-539 DVTVQVLAGDSD
+539 DLTVQVLAGDED
-551 GPIDEWVDWCIEH
+551 GTIMEWVEWCKQY

-573 IITKAA
+573 IVTKEA
-579 VDRLHQAG
+579 VDAMHDAG

-600 FERVKDMGV
+600 FERVKAMGV
-609 DYITTNA
+609 DFITTNA
-616 RFPKEL
+616 RFPKQL

>member
-1 MPCAITAA
+1 MK
-9 TWVALSR
+9 AL
-16 ATNINPT
+16 P
-23 SKPTYR
+23 
-29 SMNPLSITVAL
+29 ITVAL
-40 PRLNNDMTIARAQMA
+40 PRFKNDMTIARAQMA
-55 NSGTMPPSKGLDPG
+55 TSGVMPPCKGLDQS
-69 IVAEMQMCYIEYLIS
+69 IVNEMEMCYVEFLIANQRDIEADQLIES
-84 DKRDLEAEQVV
+84 IL
-95 EGFIYDDERMMQ
+95 YDDDRVQ
-107 LPELHAAWLWL
+107 DLPVLYAAWLWL
-118 ARMAL
+118 TRMAL
-123 LIGDGNPSLSL
+123 LIDEGNPSLAL
-134 GAAENALLV
+134 GAAESALLE
-143 LSNHQGKKTEDFNA
+143 LNDHQGKKTEDFHA
-157 IVASLLYNLALAHHD
+157 IVASLLYNLALAHHL

-244 SNATRIAMV
+244 ANATRTAMA

-297 LQLSIGLA
+297 LRLSIGLA

-324 LLPLAQRLDATA
+324 LLPLAQRLEATA
-336 EVHEIQDL
+336 EVHEIEDL

-360 IFTAALILLGTLG
+360 IFTAALIIVGSLS

-399 AEAGAWGLECDIRV
+399 ANAGAWGLECDIRV

-419 VISHDDSYKRL
+419 VVSHDDSYKRL
-430 GGPETKIAN
+430 GGPETKIPD
-439 MNTETVLSTRLTSK
+439 MTTEAVLATRLTSK
-453 RHGITYA
+453 RHGVTYA

-467 EFLDICKQ
+467 EFLDICKE
-475 YDVTPVVE
+475 YNVVPVVE
-483 VKVCSNIHSNT
+483 VKICTSIHSNT

-516 LTQQVVIIS
+516 LTDRVVIIS

-539 DVTVQVLAGDSD
+539 DITVQVLAGDED
-551 GPIDEWVDWCIEH
+551 GTIMEWVEWCKQYK
-564 NMDLDVVHT
+564 MDLDVVHT
-573 IITKAA
+573 IVTKEA
-579 VDRLHQAG
+579 VDAMHAAG
-587 LKVNVWTVDKVED
+587 LKVNVWTVDRVED
-600 FERVKDMGV
+600 FERVKAMGV
-609 DYITTNA
+609 DFITTNA
-616 RFPKEL
+616 RFPNELK

>member
-1 MPCAITAA
+1 
-9 TWVALSR
+9 
-16 ATNINPT
+16 
-23 SKPTYR
+23 
-29 SMNPLSITVAL
+29 MNPLSISISIAL
-40 PRLNNDMTIARAQMA
+40 PRFKNDMTIARAQMA
-55 NSGTMPPSKGLDPG
+55 TSGSMPTIKGLEQG
-69 IVAEMQMCYIEYLIS
+69 IINEMQMCYIEYLIAE
-84 DKRDLEAEQVV
+84 KRDLEAEQII
-95 EGFIYDDERMMQ
+95 EDFIYDDERMAQ
-107 LPELHAAWLWL
+107 LPELYAAWLWL

-123 LIGDGNPSLSL
+123 LIDGGNASMSL

-143 LSNHQGKKTEDFNA
+143 LSEHYGKKTEDFHA
-157 IVASLLYNLALAHHD
+157 IVASLLFNLALAHHD

-217 SKTKQMNVLAHYQS
+217 SKTKQMNVLAHYQT
-231 ASELYMSELNSGD
+231 ASELYMKELNSGD
-244 SNATRIAMV
+244 ANATRTAMS

-288 LGEKMGHRD
+288 LGEKMGHRE
-297 LQLSIGLA
+297 LTLSIGLA
-305 KALMRLINRRA
+305 KALMRLINRRS

-324 LLPLAQRLDATA
+324 LLPLAQRLEATA
-336 EVHEIQDL
+336 EAHEIEEL

-360 IFTAALILLGTLG
+360 IFTIALIIMCSLGV
-373 MQAQLIVGHRGSQ
+373 QAQLIVGHRGSQ

-399 AEAGAWGLECDIRV
+399 ANAGAWGLECDIRV

-419 VISHDDSYKRL
+419 VVSHDASFKRL
-430 GGPETKIAN
+430 AGPETEISQ
-439 MNTETVLSTRLTSK
+439 MNTATVLSTPLTQK

-467 EFLDICKQ
+467 DFLDICNENN
-475 YDVTPVVE
+475 VVPVIE
-483 VKVCSNIHSNT
+483 VKVCTNIHSNT

-506 ALINLIDQKG
+506 ALINLIEQKG
-516 LTQQVVIIS
+516 LADKAVIIS

-539 DVTVQVLAGDSD
+539 DIAVQALAGDSD
-551 GPIDEWVDWCIEH
+551 GTIMEWVEWCKQYK
-564 NMDLDVVHT
+564 MDLDVVHS
-573 IITKAA
+573 IITKEA
-579 VDRLHQAG
+579 VDAMHAAG

-600 FERVKDMGV
+600 FERVKAMGV

>member
-1 MPCAITAA
+1 
-9 TWVALSR
+9 
-16 ATNINPT
+16 
-23 SKPTYR
+23 
-29 SMNPLSITVAL
+29 MNSLPVTIAL
-40 PRLNNDMTIARAQMA
+40 PRLKNDMTIARAQMET
-55 NSGTMPPSKGLDPG
+55 SGTMPSTKGLDND
-69 IVAEMQMCYIEYLIS
+69 IVTEMKMCYIEYLIA
-84 DKRDLEAEQVV
+84 DNRDLEAEQVI
-95 EGFIYDDERMMQ
+95 EEFIYDDDIMQ
-107 LPELHAAWLWL
+107 ALPELYAAWLWL

-123 LIGDGNPSLSL
+123 LIDSGNPSLSL
-134 GAAENALLV
+134 GAAENTLLV

-157 IVASLLYNLALAHHD
+157 IVTSLIFNLALAHHD

-182 LTKAQQLLERLAKR
+182 LTKAQQLLERLSKR

-217 SKTKQMNVLAHYQS
+217 SKTKQMNVLAHYQT

-244 SNATRIAMV
+244 ANATRTAMS

-260 KEGDIMLEMGNGRN
+260 KQGDIMLEMGNGRN

-288 LGEKMGHRD
+288 LGDKMGHRD

-324 LLPLAQRLDATA
+324 LLPLAQRLDAVA
-336 EVHEIQDL
+336 EVNEIQDL

-360 IFTAALILLGTLG
+360 IFTAALIIMGTLS

-399 AEAGAWGLECDIRV
+399 AEAGAWALECDIRV

-430 GGPETKIAN
+430 GGPATKIAK
-439 MNTETVLSTRLTSK
+439 MTTQEVLNTRLTSK

-460 GTPCTLG
+460 GNPCTLG
-467 EFLDICKQ
+467 EFLDICIEHN
-475 YDVTPVVE
+475 VVPVVE
-483 VKVCSNIHSNT
+483 VKVCTSIHSNT

-516 LTQQVVIIS
+516 LTDKVVIIS

-539 DVTVQVLAGDSD
+539 DVTVQVLAGDED
-551 GPIDEWVDWCIEH
+551 GPIEDWVDWCIKY
-564 NMDLDVVHT
+564 NMDLDVIHT
-573 IITKAA
+573 IVTKEA
-579 VDRLHQAG
+579 VDRMHAAG

-600 FERVKDMGV
+600 FERVKAAGV
-609 DYITTNA
+609 DFITTNA
-616 RFPKEL
+616 RFPKQL

>member
-1 MPCAITAA
+1 
-9 TWVALSR
+9 
-16 ATNINPT
+16 
-23 SKPTYR
+23 
-29 SMNPLSITVAL
+29 MNFLPVSVAL
-40 PRLNNDMTIARAQMA
+40 PHFKNDMTIARAQMA
-55 NSGTMPPSKGLDPG
+55 QSGAMPTHKGLDEG
-69 IVAEMQMCYIEYLIS
+69 IVTEIQMCFIDYLIS
-84 DKRDLEAEQVV
+84 NKRDIEAEQAI
-95 EGFIYDDERMMQ
+95 EELIYDDERMQ
-107 LPELHAAWLWL
+107 RLPELYAAWLWL

-123 LIGDGNPSLSL
+123 LIDSGNPSLSL

-143 LSNHQGKKTEDFNA
+143 LSNHLGKKNEDFNA
-157 IVASLLYNLALAHHD
+157 IVVALLYNLALAHHD

-196 NEARFS
+196 NESRFS

-231 ASELYMSELNSGD
+231 ASELYMSELGQGD
-244 SNATRIAMV
+244 ANATRIAMS

-260 KEGDIMLEMGNGRN
+260 KEGDIMLEMGNSRN

-288 LGEKMGHRD
+288 LGEKMGMRE
-297 LQLSIGLA
+297 LTLSIGLA
-305 KALMRLINRRA
+305 RALMRLINRRA

-336 EVHEIQDL
+336 QIHDIQDL

-360 IFTAALILLGTLG
+360 IFTVVIILLGSLS

-399 AEAGAWGLECDIRV
+399 ANAGAWGLECDIRV

-419 VISHDDSYKRL
+419 VISHDDNYKRL
-430 GGPETKIAN
+430 GGPETKIAD
-439 MNTETVLSTRLTSK
+439 MSTEAVLSTRLTSK

-460 GTPCTLG
+460 ATPCSLG
-467 EFLDICKQ
+467 EFLDICNE
-475 YDVTPVVE
+475 YNVVPVVE
-483 VKVCSNIHSNT
+483 VKVCTSIHSNT

-506 ALINLIDQKG
+506 ALINMIDQKG
-516 LTQQVVIIS
+516 CSDRVVIIS

-539 DVTVQVLAGDSD
+539 DITVQVLAGDGD
-551 GPIDEWVDWCIEH
+551 GNIDEWVDWCIEH
-564 NMDLDVVHT
+564 KMDLDVVHT
-573 IITKAA
+573 IVTKEA
-579 VDRLHQAG
+579 VDRMHAAG
-587 LKVNVWTVDKVED
+587 LKVNVWTVDRVED
-600 FERVKDMGV
+600 FERVKAAGADF
-609 DYITTNA
+609 ITTNA
-616 RFPKEL
+616 RFPREL

>member
-1 MPCAITAA
+1 MNSLPIT
-9 TWVALSR
+9 T
-16 ATNINPT
+16 
-23 SKPTYR
+23 
-29 SMNPLSITVAL
+29 AL
-40 PRLNNDMTIARAQMA
+40 PRLKNDMTIARAQMA
-55 NSGTMPPSKGLDPG
+55 TTGTMPPTKGLDDSLV
-69 IVAEMQMCYIEYLIS
+69 IEMKMCYIEFLIAN
-84 DKRDLEAEQVV
+84 KRDIEAEQVI
-95 EGFIYDDERMMQ
+95 EEFIYDDDNMQQ
-107 LPELHAAWLWL
+107 LPELYAAWLWL

-123 LIGDGNPSLSL
+123 LIDSGNPSLSL

-143 LSNHQGKKTEDFNA
+143 LSTHMGKKTEDFNA
-157 IVASLLYNLALAHHD
+157 IVAALLFNLALAHHD

-182 LTKAQQLLERLAKR
+182 LTKAQQLLERLTKR
-196 NEARFS
+196 NDTRFS

-231 ASELYMSELNSGD
+231 ASELYMSELDSGD
-244 SNATRIAMV
+244 ANATRTAMS
-253 NLVDTLG
+253 NLVETLG

-288 LGEKMGHRD
+288 LGEKMGERD
-297 LQLSIGLA
+297 LKLSIGLA

-360 IFTAALILLGTLG
+360 IFTVALIIVGTIT

-399 AEAGAWGLECDIRV
+399 AAAGAWGLECDIRV

-419 VISHDDSYKRL
+419 VVSHDDSYKRL
-430 GGPETKIAN
+430 GGPETKIAK
-439 MNTETVLSTRLTSK
+439 MTTEAVLSTRLTSK

-467 EFLDICKQ
+467 EFLDICNE
-475 YDVTPVVE
+475 YNVVPVVE
-483 VKVCSNIHSNT
+483 VKVCTSIHSNT

-516 LTQQVVIIS
+516 LSEKVVIIS

-539 DVTVQVLAGDSD
+539 DVTVQVLAGDED
-551 GPIDEWVDWCIEH
+551 GTIDEWVDWCIEH
-564 NMDLDVVHT
+564 TMDLDVTHSIV
-573 IITKAA
+573 TKAA
-579 VDRLHQAG
+579 VDRMHQAG
-587 LKVNVWTVDKVED
+587 LKVNVWTVDRIED
-600 FERVKDMGV
+600 FDRVKAAGV
-609 DYITTNA
+609 DFITTNA

>member
-1 MPCAITAA
+1 
-9 TWVALSR
+9 
-16 ATNINPT
+16 
-23 SKPTYR
+23 
-29 SMNPLSITVAL
+29 MNSLSISVAM

-55 NSGTMPPSKGLDPG
+55 VGGSMPSSKGLDDA
-69 IVAEMQMCYIEYLIS
+69 IVTEMKMCYIDYLITN
-84 DKRDLEAEQVV
+84 KRDLEAEQVI
-95 EGFIYDDERMMQ
+95 EEFIYDDERMQ
-107 LPELHAAWLWL
+107 SLPELHAAWLWL

-123 LIGDGNPSLSL
+123 LIDGGNPSLSL

-143 LSNHQGKKTEDFNA
+143 LSGHMGKKNEDFNA
-157 IVASLLYNLALAHHD
+157 IVAALLFNLALAHHD

-182 LTKAQQLLERLAKR
+182 LTKAQQLLERLSKR

-231 ASELYMSELNSGD
+231 ASELYMSELDSGD
-244 SNATRIAMV
+244 ANATRTALS

-260 KEGDIMLEMGNGRN
+260 KEGDIMLEMGNSRN

-288 LGEKMGHRD
+288 LGERMGERD
-297 LQLSIGLA
+297 LHLSIGLA

-324 LLPLAQRLDATA
+324 LLPLAQRLDASA
-336 EVHEIQDL
+336 EITEIQDL

-360 IFTAALILLGTLG
+360 IFTAALIIVGTLG

-399 AEAGAWGLECDIRV
+399 ANAGAWGLECDIRV
-413 TADGTF
+413 TADGAF
-419 VISHDDSYKRL
+419 VVSHDDNYKRL
-430 GGPETKIAN
+430 GGPETKIAD
-439 MNTETVLSTRLTSK
+439 MSTQDVLSTRLTSK

-467 EFLDICKQ
+467 EFLDICNELN
-475 YDVTPVVE
+475 VVPVVE
-483 VKVCSNIHSNT
+483 IKVCTSIHSNT

-516 LTQQVVIIS
+516 CSDRVVIIS

-539 DVTVQVLAGDSD
+539 DITVQVLAGDSD
-551 GPIDEWVDWCIEH
+551 GTIDEWVDWCIERK
-564 NMDLDVVHT
+564 MDLDVVHT
-573 IITKAA
+573 IVTKAA
-579 VDRLHQAG
+579 VDRMHAAG
-587 LKVNVWTVDKVED
+587 LKVNTWTVDRVED
-600 FERVKDMGV
+600 FDRVKAAGV

-616 RFPKEL
+616 RFPKDL

>member
-1 MPCAITAA
+1 
-9 TWVALSR
+9 
-16 ATNINPT
+16 
-23 SKPTYR
+23 
-29 SMNPLSITVAL
+29 MNFLPITVAL
-40 PRLNNDMTIARAQMA
+40 PRFKNDMTIARAQMA
-55 NSGTMPPSKGLDPG
+55 VAGSMPSCKGLDQSL
-69 IVAEMQMCYIEYLIS
+69 VHEMRLCYIDYLITN
-84 DKRDLEAEQVV
+84 KRDLEAEQVI
-95 EGFIYDDERMMQ
+95 EEFIYDDDIMQQ
-107 LPELHAAWLWL
+107 LPELYAAWLWL
-118 ARMAL
+118 SRMAL
-123 LIGDGNPSLSL
+123 LIDGGSPSLSL

-143 LSNHQGKKTEDFNA
+143 LSGHMGKKTEDFNA
-157 IVASLLYNLALAHHD
+157 IVAALLYILALAHHD

-231 ASELYMSELNSGD
+231 ASELYMSELDSGD
-244 SNATRIAMV
+244 ANATRTAMS

-288 LGEKMGHRD
+288 LGDKMGHRD
-297 LQLSIGLA
+297 LRLSIGLA
-305 KALMRLINRRA
+305 KALMRLINRRS

-360 IFTAALILLGTLG
+360 IFTAALVIVGTLN

-399 AEAGAWGLECDIRV
+399 ANAGAWGLECDIRV
-413 TADGTF
+413 SGDGTF
-419 VISHDDSYKRL
+419 VVSHDDSYKRL
-430 GGPETKIAN
+430 GGPETKIAD
-439 MNTETVLSTRLTSK
+439 MTTEAILSTRLTSK

-467 EFLDICKQ
+467 EFLDICKE
-475 YDVTPVVE
+475 YNVVPVVE
-483 VKVCSNIHSNT
+483 IKVSTTIHSNT

-516 LTQQVVIIS
+516 LTDRVVIIS

-539 DVTVQVLAGDSD
+539 DITVQVLAGDGD
-551 GPIDEWVDWCIEH
+551 GTVMEWVEWCKQY

-573 IITKAA
+573 IVTKEA
-579 VDRLHQAG
+579 VDAMHAAG
-587 LKVNVWTVDKVED
+587 LKVNVWTVDRVED
-600 FERVKDMGV
+600 FERVKAMGV
-609 DYITTNA
+609 DFITTNA
-616 RFPKEL
+616 RFPKDL

>member
-1 MPCAITAA
+1 
-9 TWVALSR
+9 
-16 ATNINPT
+16 
-23 SKPTYR
+23 
-29 SMNPLSITVAL
+29 MNSLPITVAL
-40 PRLNNDMTIARAQMA
+40 PRLKNDMTIARAQMA
-55 NSGTMPPSKGLDPG
+55 VSGTMPSSKGLDEG
-69 IVAEMQMCYIEYLIS
+69 IVTEMKISFIEFLIAE
-84 DKRDLEAEQVV
+84 KRDIEAEQVI
-95 EGFIYDDERMMQ
+95 EEFIYDDERMQ
-107 LPELHAAWLWL
+107 ELPELYAAWLWL
-118 ARMAL
+118 ARMTL
-123 LIGDGNPSLSL
+123 LIDSGNPSLSL

-143 LSNHQGKKTEDFNA
+143 LSSHTGKKTEDFNA
-157 IVASLLYNLALAHHD
+157 IVASLLFNLALAHHD

-182 LTKAQQLLERLAKR
+182 LTKSQQILERLSKR

-202 AMLLMAVEASTEVIK
+202 ALLLMAVEASTEVIK

-244 SNATRIAMV
+244 ANATRTAMS

-288 LGEKMGHRD
+288 LGEKMGHRE

-349 KNVNIMTLLKS
+349 KNVNIMSLLKS
-360 IFTAALILLGTLG
+360 IFTVALIILGTLNI
-373 MQAQLIVGHRGSQ
+373 QAQLIVGHRGSQ

-419 VISHDDSYKRL
+419 VVNHDDSYKRL
-430 GGPETKIAN
+430 GGPETKIAE
-439 MNTETVLSTRLTSK
+439 MTTADVLSTRLTSK

-460 GTPCTLG
+460 GNPCTLG
-467 EFLDICKQ
+467 EFLDICNQ
-475 YDVTPVVE
+475 YNMVPVVE
-483 VKVCSNIHSNT
+483 VKVCTNIHSNT

-506 ALINLIDQKG
+506 ALINLIDKKG
-516 LTQQVVIIS
+516 CSDRVVIIS

-539 DVTVQVLAGDSD
+539 DITVQVLAGDED
-551 GPIDEWVDWCIEH
+551 GTIDEWVDWCIEH
-564 NMDLDVVHT
+564 KMDLDCVHS
-573 IITKAA
+573 IVTKAA
-579 VDRLHQAG
+579 VDRMHAAG
-587 LKVNVWTVDKVED
+587 LKVNVWTVDRVED
-600 FERVKDMGV
+600 FNRVKAAGV
-609 DYITTNA
+609 DFITTNA
-616 RFPKEL
+616 RFPKDL

>member
-1 MPCAITAA
+1 
-9 TWVALSR
+9 
-16 ATNINPT
+16 
-23 SKPTYR
+23 
-29 SMNPLSITVAL
+29 MNSLPLSVAL
-40 PRLNNDMTIARAQMA
+40 PRFKNDMTIARAQMSTA
-55 NSGTMPPSKGLDPG
+55 GTMPPTKGLEPN
-69 IVAEMQMCYIEYLIS
+69 IVTEMQICYVEYLITN
-84 DKRDLEAEQVV
+84 KRDMEAEQVI
-95 EGFIYDDERMMQ
+95 EEFIYDDERMQQ
-107 LPELHAAWLWL
+107 LPELYAAWLWL
-118 ARMAL
+118 ARMSL
-123 LIGDGNPSLSL
+123 LIEYGNPSLSL

-143 LSNHQGKKTEDFNA
+143 LSGHQGKKNEDFNA
-157 IVASLLYNLALAHHD
+157 IVAALLYYLAHAHHD

-182 LTKAQQLLERLAKR
+182 LTKAHQLLERLAKR
-196 NEARFS
+196 NESRFS
-202 AMLLMAVEASTEVIK
+202 ALLLMAVEASTEVIK

-231 ASELYMSELNSGD
+231 ASELYMSELKSGD
-244 SNATRIAMV
+244 ANATRTAMQ
-253 NLVDTLG
+253 NLVETLG

-305 KALMRLINRRA
+305 KALIRLINRRA

-336 EVHEIQDL
+336 EINEIQDL

-360 IFTAALILLGTLG
+360 IFTAALIIVGTLS

-430 GGPETKIAN
+430 GGPETKIAD
-439 MNTETVLSTRLTSK
+439 MSTEQVLSTRLTSK
-453 RHGITYA
+453 RHGFTYA
-460 GTPCTLG
+460 ANPCTLG
-467 EFLDICKQ
+467 EFLDLCKQ
-475 YDVTPVVE
+475 YDVVPVIE
-483 VKVCSNIHSNT
+483 VKVCTSIHSNT
-494 KAENEPVFDGIP
+494 GSEDEPVFDGIP

-516 LTQQVVIIS
+516 LSDRAVIIS
-525 FMPGVVDFIHRHYP
+525 FMPGVVDFIHRHYS
-539 DVTVQVLAGDSD
+539 DITVQVLAGDDD
-551 GPIDEWVDWCIEH
+551 GTIDQWVDWCIER
-564 NMDLDVVHT
+564 NMDLDAVHT
-573 IITKAA
+573 LVTKDA
-579 VDRLHQAG
+579 VDRMHAAG
-587 LKVNVWTVDKVED
+587 LKVNVWTVDRVED
-600 FERVKDMGV
+600 FDRVKAMGV
-609 DYITTNA
+609 DFITTNA

>member
-1 MPCAITAA
+1 
-9 TWVALSR
+9 
-16 ATNINPT
+16 
-23 SKPTYR
+23 
-29 SMNPLSITVAL
+29 MNPLPVSVAL
-40 PRLNNDMTIARAQMA
+40 PHFKNDMTIARAQMA
-55 NSGTMPPSKGLDPG
+55 VSQTMPPSKGLDQN
-69 IVAEMQMCYIEYLIS
+69 IVTEMQISYAEYLIAN
-84 DKRDLEAEQVV
+84 KRDLEAEQVI
-95 EGFIYDDERMMQ
+95 EGFIYDDERMM
-107 LPELHAAWLWL
+107 ELTELYAAWLWL

-123 LIGDGNPSLSL
+123 LIDSGNPSLSL

-157 IVASLLYNLALAHHD
+157 IVAAIIYNLAIAHHD
-172 MGDNSRAAKE
+172 MGDNSRASKE

-202 AMLLMAVEASTEVIK
+202 ALLLMAVEASTEVIK

-244 SNATRIAMV
+244 ANETRTAMS

-260 KEGDIMLEMGNGRN
+260 KQGDIMLEMGNSRN

-288 LGEKMGHRD
+288 LGEKMGHRE
-297 LQLSIGLA
+297 LVLSIGLA

-336 EVHEIQDL
+336 EANEIQDL

-360 IFTAALILLGTLG
+360 IFTATLIILGSLG
-373 MQAQLIVGHRGSQ
+373 MNAQLIVGHRGSQ

-399 AEAGAWGLECDIRV
+399 ANAGAWGLECDIRV
-413 TADGTF
+413 DADGTF
-419 VISHDDSYKRL
+419 VVSHDASYKRL
-430 GGPETKIAN
+430 GGPETQIAD
-439 MNTETVLSTRLTSK
+439 MGTASVLATPLTQK
-453 RHGITYA
+453 RNGITYA
-460 GTPCTLG
+460 ATPCTLG
-467 EFLDICKQ
+467 EFLDICKE
-475 YDVTPVVE
+475 YNVVPVIE
-483 VKVCSNIHSNT
+483 VKVCTSIHSNT

-506 ALINLIDQKG
+506 ALVNLIDQKG
-516 LTQQVVIIS
+516 LTDKAVIIS
-525 FMPGVVDFIHRHYP
+525 FMPGVVEFIHRHYP
-539 DVTVQVLAGDSD
+539 DLTVQVLAGDED
-551 GPIDEWVDWCIEH
+551 GPIMDWVEWCKQYK
-564 NMDLDVVHT
+564 MDLDVVHT
-573 IITKAA
+573 IVTKEA
-579 VDRLHQAG
+579 VDAMHAAG

-600 FERVKDMGV
+600 FNRVKAMGV

-616 RFPKEL
+616 RFPNF